1 MEHRMSTLELKE
13 LSHPS
18 GEVIKIASGKTLDLK
33 SQGTTTLPTGSVLQV
48 VSAELTARVSMATQS
63 FQNTGLIGY
72 ITPSSASS
80 KILITVSFGRIQ
92 TTQSTNDHGCAVR
105 LMRGSVDSDLNGVAA
120 SNRSRVMFTTGGASF
135 NADHSNG
142 GFSITGIDSPNTTSQ
157 ITYNVQA
164 WPQSSSYPIIINGTV
179 NDTDESNQFYSS
191 RTKAIITMMEIQG

>member
-1 MEHRMSTLELKE
+1 MTSILKVDTIQGANG
-13 LSHPS
+13 SDIPY
-18 GEVIKIASGKTLDLK
+18 IKGH
-33 SQGTTTLPTGSVLQV
+33 VVQV
-48 VSAELTARVSMATQS
+48 VPMIKPDSFTSGTSALTWYDV
-63 FQNTGLIGY
+63 TGFTCS
-72 ITPSSASS
+72 ITPSSTSS

-105 LMRGSVDSDLNGVAA
+105 LMRGSVDSDLNGVAD

-135 NADHSNG
+135 NNEHSNG

-164 WPQSSSYPIIINGTV
+164 WPQSSSYPIIINGTDL
-179 NDTDESNQFYSS
+179 DTNVSNQFYAS